1 MARHFDIPEFY
12 KSKIIS
18 RIKKARQEQD
28 PKKRDLSP
36 SILDFGSVRF
46 ILARHFGFC
55 FGVENAIEIA
65 YKTLESHPDNR
76 VFFLSEIIHNPNVN
90 NDLQSR
96 GIRFIFTT
104 DGTQIIPWNALRSD
118 DIVVVPAFGTT
129 VEIQEELSARDIDPY
144 NYNTTCPFVEKVWK
158 RSKQLGD
165 EGFTVVLH
173 GKAKHEETRA
183 TFSHS
188 IQQAPTV
195 VVFDKHEAMKLADII
210 REKYD
215 HRAFFEVFGR
225 TCSEGF
231 DPDSHLQRLGI
242 VNQTTM
248 LASET
253 REITRIIKQALIDKY
268 GSDQIN
274 HHFADTS
281 DTLCYATNENQ
292 NATYALI
299 EQGADISI
307 VVGGYNSSNTSH
319 LVELCQRSMPTY
331 YIKNAQ
337 EIDSKEKIKHYDL
350 RERNMMVSDAWL
362 PDKRPL
368 DIILTC
374 GASCP
379 DAVVDEVL
387 LRILRFFPDASG
399 IEEVMRTE
407 AISASN

>member
-1 MARHFDIPEFY
+1 MARHFDIPVFY

-18 RIKKARQEQD
+18 GIKKARQEQD
-28 PKKRDLSP
+28 PKKKDLSP

-76 VFFLSEIIHNPNVN
+76 IFFLSEMIHNPNVN

-96 GIRFIFTT
+96 GVRFIFTT

-165 EGFTVVLH
+165 EGFTIVLH

-231 DPDSHLQRLGI
+231 DPDSHLQRLGV

-331 YIKNAQ
+331 FIKNAQ

-379 DAVVDEVL
+379 DAMVDEVL

-399 IEEVMRTE
+399 VEEVMRTE

>member
-1 MARHFDIPEFY
+1 MNLI
-12 KSKIIS
+12 
-18 RIKKARQEQD
+18 RI
-28 PKKRDLSP
+28 
-36 SILDFGSVRF
+36 
-46 ILARHFGFC
+46 
-55 FGVENAIEIA
+55 
-65 YKTLESHPDNR
+65 
-76 VFFLSEIIHNPNVN
+76 FFLSEMIHNPNVN

-96 GIRFIFTT
+96 GVRFIFTT

-165 EGFTVVLH
+165 EGFTIVLH

-231 DPDSHLQRLGI
+231 DPDSHLQRLGV

-253 REITRIIKQALIDKY
+253 REITRIIKQALVDKY

-331 YIKNAQ
+331 FIKNAQ
-337 EIDSKEKIKHYDL
+337 EIDSKEKIRHYDL

-379 DAVVDEVL
+379 DAMVDEVL

-399 IEEVMRTE
+399 VEEVMRTE
-407 AISASN
+407 AILTPEETGN

>member
-1 MARHFDIPEFY
+1 
-12 KSKIIS
+12 
-18 RIKKARQEQD
+18 
-28 PKKRDLSP
+28 
-36 SILDFGSVRF
+36 
-46 ILARHFGFC
+46 
-55 FGVENAIEIA
+55 
-65 YKTLESHPDNR
+65 
-76 VFFLSEIIHNPNVN
+76 
-90 NDLQSR
+90 
-96 GIRFIFTT
+96 
-104 DGTQIIPWNALRSD
+104 
-118 DIVVVPAFGTT
+118 
-129 VEIQEELSARDIDPY
+129 
-144 NYNTTCPFVEKVWK
+144 VWK

-165 EGFTVVLH
+165 EGFTIILH

-231 DPDSHLQRLGI
+231 DPDSHLQRLGV

-253 REITRIIKQALIDKY
+253 GEITRIIKQALIDKY

-331 YIKNAQ
+331 FIKNAQ

-399 IEEVMRTE
+399 VE
-407 AISASN
+407 